1 MSVYYYEGA
10 KILAPMTIMSNEP
23 MFDVDTVS
31 LKKQRASQNAQ
42 RWELSFNTI
51 AEPSTQV
58 DLFLSSVETLDTV
71 TSMIMPQLP
80 RVDELYT
87 LTQTSTGVN
96 GSFSAGVSAVS
107 ISAATTTGFLPKGS
121 FINFSNHSKVYVTT
135 SDTTFTSGAVD
146 VNLYPALRT
155 SITSTDFL
163 RTNSECQLNYLRS
176 IDQQTGI
183 TFTDGVLASVGTI
196 DLIEAL

>member
-10 KILAPMTIMSNEP
+10 KILAPMTITSNEP

>member
-10 KILAPMTIMSNEP
+10 KILAPLTITSNEP

-42 RWELSFNTI
+42 RWEVSFNTI
-51 AEPSTQV
+51 AEPDTQV
-58 DLFLSSVETLDTV
+58 DLFISSVDNLDVVSTMV
-71 TSMIMPQLP
+71 MPQLP
-80 RVDELYT
+80 KVDELNT
-87 LTQTSTGVN
+87 LTNTSTAVS
-96 GSFSAGVSAVS
+96 GSFSAGVSGVTL
-107 ISAATTTGFLPKGS
+107 SAAITTGLLPKGS

-135 SDTTFTSGAVD
+135 SDTTFTSGTAD
-146 VNLYPALRT
+146 VSIYPSLRA
-155 SITSTDFL
+155 SIDSTHIM
-163 RTNSECQLNYLRS
+163 RTTSECLFTYLRS

-183 TFTDGVLASVGTI
+183 TFTDGVLSNVGTI

>member
-10 KILAPMTIMSNEP
+10 EILAPLTITSNEP

-58 DLFLSSVETLDTV
+58 DLFLSSVENLDTV
-71 TSMIMPQLP
+71 TTMVMPQLP
-80 RVDELYT
+80 KVDELYT
-87 LTQTSTGVN
+87 LTQTSSNVNSAAAAGATTVGV
-96 GSFSAGVSAVS
+96 
-107 ISAATTTGFLPKGS
+107 SAATTTGFLPKGS
-121 FINFSNHSKVYVTT
+121 FIKFSNHSKVYVTT
-135 SDTTFTSGAVD
+135 SDTTFTSGT
-146 VNLYPALRT
+146 VNVNIYPSLRT
-155 SITSTDFL
+155 SITTADLF
-163 RTNSECQLNYLRS
+163 RTNSECQLTYLRS

>member
-10 KILAPMTIMSNEP
+10 KILAPMTITSNEP

-71 TSMIMPQLP
+71 TSIIMPQLP

-121 FINFSNHSKVYVTT
+121 FINFSNHIKVYVTT

-146 VNLYPALRT
+146 VNIYPALRT

>member
-10 KILAPMTIMSNEP
+10 KILAPLTITSNEP

-31 LKKQRASQNAQ
+31 LKKQRATQNAQ
-42 RWELSFNTI
+42 RWEVSFGVI

-58 DLFLSSVETLDTV
+58 DLFISSVDNLDTV
-71 TSMIMPQLP
+71 TTMIMPQLTE
-80 RVDELYT
+80 VDKLNT
-87 LTQTSTGVN
+87 LTHTSTAVD
-96 GSFSAGVSAVS
+96 GSYSAGVNVVG
-107 ISAATTTGFLPKGS
+107 ISAATTTGLLPKGS
-121 FINFSNHSKVYVTT
+121 FIKFSNHGKVYVTT
-135 SDTTFTSGAVD
+135 SDTTFTSGSAN
-146 VNLYPALRT
+146 VNIYPSLRT
-155 SITSTDFL
+155 SITSSDFV
-163 RTNSECQLNYLRS
+163 RTGSECLFTYLRS